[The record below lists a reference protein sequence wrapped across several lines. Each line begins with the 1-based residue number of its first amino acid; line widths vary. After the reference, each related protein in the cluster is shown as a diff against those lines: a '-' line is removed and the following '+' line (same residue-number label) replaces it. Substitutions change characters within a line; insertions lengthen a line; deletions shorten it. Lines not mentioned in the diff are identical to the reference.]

1 MACSEQSVTVENLC
15 DYIEAMDGEQKACRG
30 VTNNAL
36 LIPVQAERASL
47 DG

>member
-1 MACSEQSVTVENLC
+1 METTENSVTFENLC

-36 LIPVQAERASL
+36 LIPVQAKRASQ